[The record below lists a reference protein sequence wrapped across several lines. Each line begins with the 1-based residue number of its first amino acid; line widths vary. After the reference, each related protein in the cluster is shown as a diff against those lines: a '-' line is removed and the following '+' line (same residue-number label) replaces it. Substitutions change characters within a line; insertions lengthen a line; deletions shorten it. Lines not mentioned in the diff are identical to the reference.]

1 MALCAAD
8 LDASFLTTDV
18 PPRVVTGAPMRETE
32 DSSFELLLESR
43 SGVRAILPLG
53 LWAVLTASA
62 IGVANAQRVSD
73 EVRAETRNRLDSLLH
88 TYGPTLKMRLY
99 RDSDDPFRGD
109 RAVYRVGGV
118 VEGVACGA

>member
-8 LDASFLTTDV
+8 LDASFVTTDV
-18 PPRVVTGAPMRETE
+18 PPRVVTGAPMRETA

-73 EVRAETRNRLDSLLH
+73 EVRAETRNRLD
-88 TYGPTLKMRLY
+88 
-99 RDSDDPFRGD
+99 DPFQF
-109 RAVYRVGGV
+109 GGV
-118 VEGVACGA
+118 FDKDLRYARRFELVINVTPQNTIGIRV